1 MPAVVGAATAAM
13 VDNFDILQGNLENG
27 GVTEESTPNCIVIS
41 SAVLVRGEAL
51 YLFNGDTRLGQAIV
65 NNRVKTGLSLSTF
78 LTINISAPR
87 AAGKLCS
94 IKAP

>member
-1 MPAVVGAATAAM
+1 MVGFFSELLTLMPAVVGAATAAM
-13 VDNFDILQGNLENG
+13 VDNFDILQGNVENG

-65 NNRVKTGLSLSTF
+65 NNRVKTWSF
-78 LTINISAPR
+78 TINISH
-87 AAGKLCS
+87 
-94 IKAP
+94 